1 MDRRLIP
8 TIASLALSAGL
19 AASAPTAAAGTDH
32 TLLDGGTFYV
42 ELDPDS
48 SYAPWLIVYDSY
60 RFVDADPCGS
70 AQGTVVL
77 IDDVWA
83 GSLHG
88 REQILEVELRV
99 DGQVCPLAPGGVC
112 RGRRFELFKTSVL
125 SEAIYLT
132 TRVVYHAR
140 GIVEDVT
147 LEVIHDDPAMT
158 IAYPFL
164 SSHTNNLS
172 RVYWRTLDGNT
183 FLGATAADD
192 NFRVYLRDAYLVAQ
206 YDPLWERGVT
216 TFFGYDVHD
225 ARISIWDRDCDNKLY
240 REILDLTPPLVAGTT
255 WTYRTERTVFR
266 APRNTWTQYVRHFSE
281 RFELPAPADG
291 TAPDEGGVTPV
302 EPPP

>member
-1 MDRRLIP
+1 M
-8 TIASLALSAGL
+8 TLATAALTATASAG
-19 AASAPTAAAGTDH
+19 TNH

-48 SYAPWLIVYDSY
+48 QYAPWLIVYDNY

-77 IDDVWA
+77 LDGAWA

-88 REQILEVELRV
+88 NEQVLEVELRV
-99 DGQVCPLAPGGVC
+99 DGAPCPLEPGGTC
-112 RGRRFELFKTSVL
+112 RGRRFELTKTSVL
-125 SEAIYLT
+125 GGAVYLT

-147 LEVIHDDPAMT
+147 LEVIHDDAPLE

-172 RVYWRTLDGNT
+172 RVYWRTLDGNS
-183 FLGATAADD
+183 FLGSTAADD

-206 YDPLWERGVT
+206 YDPLWERGVM
-216 TFFGYDVHD
+216 TFFGYDVYD

-240 REILDLTPPLVAGTT
+240 REIVDLTPPLVAGTT
-255 WTYRTERTVFR
+255 WSYRTERTIFR
-266 APRNTWTQYVRHFSE
+266 APRKNWSQYVRHFSE
-281 RFELPAPADG
+281 RFEIPAPADG
-291 TAPDEGGVTPV
+291 TAPDHGGVTPV